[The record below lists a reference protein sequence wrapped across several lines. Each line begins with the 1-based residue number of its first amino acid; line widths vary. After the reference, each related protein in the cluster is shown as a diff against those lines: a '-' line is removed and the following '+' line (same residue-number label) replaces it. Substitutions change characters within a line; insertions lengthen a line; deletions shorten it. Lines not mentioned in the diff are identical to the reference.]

1 MKLSE
6 NLKRIRK
13 ENNLSQ
19 EQLAEKLGVSR
30 QAVSKWESG
39 QSYPEMDKVIQICK
53 TFNFNMDELMNE
65 NIKEVRE
72 NKQATSNVNKTIEDF
87 FDFITKTVDMFS
99 AMKFTQKIK
108 CIFEQF
114 VIGCIL
120 FAVMALGLVIL
131 EEITHGILGFL
142 PGRLFD
148 GIRNILQSI
157 YLCAA
162 IVLSLAIILHVFKVR
177 YLDYYEVIRTEEK
190 VPLNKNIENEN
201 TDVNVIE
208 EEKEIVETKNDKKV
222 FLEKK
227 KEKIVIRD
235 PKHSHSKFLNGIF
248 KFVMWCIKFAVA
260 CFGAMFAIS
269 FVGLVGLLV
278 FSFMF
283 TKTGLV
289 FVGTFIGLVAAIII
303 NFIILEGLY
312 NFIVSKK
319 SRKSR
324 MAILFLISLVLIG
337 VGVSTFMI
345 GATRFD
351 YTREIKEEDTIKDTY
366 YVEMRDDLVI
376 MPWEYSPLDEIEYV
390 ESDSGDI
397 LIEIQ
402 HSKFHKTGISNT
414 ENVVKIYGFADEE
427 RYMEILRDVIE
438 DINNKKIRDALYISV
453 TKIYASKENFE
464 KLKLIRENYKEILK
478 ADELDYAY
486 QEIEKLREEINTIKN
501 EKYSSENI
509 ITEKDS
515 QISNLEYIIE
525 EKNAELSTLQEELAN
540 KEQENIVLQ
549 EKLANI
555 ANEAN

>member
-65 NIKEVRE
+65 NVKEVRE

-99 AMKFTQKIK
+99 AMKFMQKIK

-120 FAVMALGLVIL
+120 FVVMAFGLLIL
-131 EEITHGILGFL
+131 KEITYGVLGFL

-162 IVLSLAIILHVFKVR
+162 TVFSLAIILHVFKVR
-177 YLDYYEVIRTEEK
+177 YLDYYEVIKTEEK
-190 VPLNKNIENEN
+190 VPLNKKLENEN

-208 EEKEIVETKNDKKV
+208 EQKEIVETKDNKKV

-260 CFGAMFAIS
+260 CFAALFVMS
-269 FVGLVGLLV
+269 FVGLIALLV
-278 FSFMF
+278 LSFVF

-289 FVGTFIGLVAAIII
+289 FVGTLLTLVAAIII
-303 NFIILEGLY
+303 NFIILQGLY

-319 SRKSR
+319 SHKSR
-324 MAILFLISLVLIG
+324 MAMLFLISLVLIG

-345 GATRFD
+345 GATKFD
-351 YTREIKEEDTIKDTY
+351 YTKEIEEKDIIKDTY

-376 MPWEYSPLDEIEYV
+376 MPWEYSPLDEIEYIEV
-390 ESDSGDI
+390 DSGDV
-397 LIEIQ
+397 LIEVE
-402 HSKFHKTGISNT
+402 HSKFHKTSTSDVDNILR
-414 ENVVKIYGFADEE
+414 IYAFSDEE
-427 RYMEILRDVIE
+427 RYMETLRDIID
-438 DINNKKIRDALYISV
+438 DINNRKIRDIQYFAD
-453 TKIYASKENFE
+453 TKIYASKENIE
-464 KLKLIRENYKEILK
+464 KLKLNRENYKEVQK
-478 ADELDYAY
+478 VDELNEAY
-486 QEIEKLREEINTIKN
+486 EEIGRLKDEIKTI
-501 EKYSSENI
+501 SSERYSVESI
-509 ITEKDS
+509 ISEKDAE
-515 QISNLEYIIE
+515 ISNLEYVIQ
-525 EKNAELSTLQEELAN
+525 EKYSEISNLQEELAA
-540 KEQENIVLQ
+540 KEQENIILQ